1 MTAVKDGFDEPVTRY
16 PAATL
21 YEAAGRSGAL
31 PDRIRPLW
39 TGARVWGPA
48 FSVRTAARDNLR
60 IHRAIYEAAPGDV
73 LVVSCAAEPACGY
86 WGELMTR
93 AAQERR
99 LAGLVIDGGVRDV
112 EAIVDLEFPVF
123 RSRVSIRG
131 TDKRLAGRGGL
142 GERVVLEGEP
152 IEPGDLIVGDADGVV
167 VVARDRVAAALEAA
181 AARERAEEAVR
192 ERIAAGERLVD
203 IITDP

>member
-1 MTAVKDGFDEPVTRY
+1 MMGEFDGPGTRY

-21 YEAAGRSGAL
+21 HEAAGRRGAL

-48 FSVRTAARDNLR
+48 FTVRTAARDNLW
-60 IHRAIYEAAPGDV
+60 IHRAIYEAVPGDV
-73 LVVSCAAEPACGY
+73 LVVSCTAEPACGY
-86 WGELMTR
+86 WGELMTL
-93 AAQERR
+93 AARQGR

-112 EAIVDLEFPVF
+112 EAIVGLEFPVF

-131 TDKRLAGRGGL
+131 TDKRPAGHGGGL
-142 GERVVLEGEP
+142 GERLVLDGEP
-152 IEPGDLIVGDADGVV
+152 VEPGDLIVGDADGVV

-181 AARERAEEAVR
+181 AARERAEQAAR
-192 ERIAAGERLVD
+192 ERIAAGERLLD
-203 IITDP
+203 IIASS